1 VRFLLGRKAMT
12 PIRQVELAAPLS
24 TIQLPNDTT
33 RCMLVFRWRGRVVGR
48 STLRVNRGQIS
59 ISEQLELIRRDIRTN
74 AVDAWVD
81 DFINSD
87 ATDAVAGPLASA
99 PPADSV
105 TVAICTRERP
115 DDLTRALDAIRKLSP
130 APAEVLVVDNAP
142 VTDATHAVVSR
153 APFVRYVR
161 EDRRGL
167 DAARNRALREAT
179 GDIVAFTDDD
189 ATPEPGWLTGLLPN
203 FTDPCVAITTGL
215 TLPLALD
222 TEGQELFEEHCT
234 FVRGFGRR
242 VFDGQVDNPFAVGPV
257 GAGANMAVRRR
268 MLLDLG
274 GFDERLDGGMPT
286 QSGGDHDMF
295 VRVLSAGHRIVYD
308 PAAVSWHRHRRT
320 TAEVLDTAYGYG
332 VGVYAMWTGL
342 LVERREI
349 GMVRLAWQWFGAQVR
364 NLLHPRDAFRRRVA
378 WQELKGCLRGPGAW
392 FAARR
397 LRQGDAPS

>member
-1 VRFLLGRKAMT
+1 MLGRCAMT

-24 TIQLPNDTT
+24 TIYLSDDTT
-33 RCMLVFRWRGRVVGR
+33 RCMLVYRWRGRVVGR
-48 STLRVNRGQIS
+48 STARVTRGQIS
-59 ISEQLELIRRDIRTN
+59 INEQRELIRREARASAI
-74 AVDAWVD
+74 DAWLD
-81 DFINSD
+81 DFIGSD
-87 ATDAVAGPLASA
+87 VQ
-99 PPADSV
+99 PPATASSPSPGTV

-115 DDLTRALDAIRKLSP
+115 DDLARALNAIRALSP

-142 VTDATHAVVSR
+142 LTDATRTVVSC
-153 APFVRYVR
+153 APFARYVR

-167 DAARNRALREAT
+167 DAARNRALREAR

-189 ATPEPGWLTGLLPN
+189 ATPEPEWLNGLLPN
-203 FTDPCVAITTGL
+203 FADPCVAITTGL

-242 VFDGQVDNPFAVGPV
+242 VFDGQIDNPFAVGPV
-257 GAGANMAVRRR
+257 GAGANMAVRRQ

-286 QSGGDHDMF
+286 HSGGDHDMF
-295 VRVLSAGHRIVYD
+295 VRALSAGHRVIYD
-308 PAAVSWHRHRRT
+308 PAAVSWHRHPRT
-320 TAEVLDTAYGYG
+320 TAELLDTAYGYG

-349 GMVRLAWQWFGAQVR
+349 GMLRLAWHWFTRTQLR
-364 NLLHPRDAFRRRVA
+364 NLLHPRDAFKRRVA
-378 WQELKGCLRGPGAW
+378 WQELKGCLHGPRAW

-397 LRQGDAPS
+397 LRQGEAAS